1 MSTTAVEGG
10 ARWNSGA
17 GERNRSTR
25 LQLVRADR
33 PREQEEGRR
42 FLIIAGASRAIAHAT
57 SLSEAL
63 SFTTSALVP
72 ALADRCVFHATS
84 RRGAHGDVP
93 GTKPL
98 RAGALPEG
106 HPLREC
112 RRGRESMLF
121 STTST
126 ALLRTLDPCPADA
139 APALGGCV
147 HVLLTPVV
155 LDRRVVVLSLM
166 RGFARGPFD
175 ADDLLVAELAMSR
188 LPTVLRREGI
198 RFRG

>member
-1 MSTTAVEGG
+1 MSTTAVDGG
-10 ARWNSGA
+10 ARWSGGV
-17 GERNRSTR
+17 GERSRGTR

-42 FLIIAGASRAIAHAT
+42 FLIIAEASRAIARAT

-63 SFTTSALVP
+63 SAVTPALIP

-84 RRGAHGDVP
+84 RRGDEDGLP
-93 GTKPL
+93 GAKRL
-98 RAGALPEG
+98 RTAALPEG

-112 RRGRESMLF
+112 RRSRQSMIF

-126 ALLRTLDPCPADA
+126 ALLRTLDPCPAGA

-155 LDRRVVVLSLM
+155 VDRRVVVLSLM
-166 RGFARGPFD
+166 RGFARGSFD

-198 RFRG
+198 RFHG

>member
-10 ARWNSGA
+10 GRWSNGV
-17 GERNRSTR
+17 GERTRSTR
-25 LQLVRADR
+25 LHLIRGDR

-42 FLIIAGASRAIAHAT
+42 FLIIASASRSISQAT

-63 SFTTSALVP
+63 ASITSALVP
-72 ALADRCVFHATS
+72 ALADRCTLHATP
-84 RRGAHGDVP
+84 RRGDP
-93 GTKPL
+93 GGIPGARSL
-98 RAGALPEG
+98 RTSSLPEG

-112 RRGRESMLF
+112 ARRRQSMIF

-126 ALLRTLDPCPADA
+126 ALLRKLDPCPADA

-147 HVLLTPVV
+147 HALLTPIV
-155 LDRRVVVLSLM
+155 LDRRVIVLTLL
-166 RGFARGPFD
+166 RGFARGSFD

-188 LPTVLRREGI
+188 LPTVLRREGM
-198 RFRG
+198 RFHG